1 MLRKILFTS
10 YILVV
15 ACMAAATFVE
25 KYHGTD
31 FTHAAVYGSWWF
43 TALWTLLA
51 AAAVAYFVGRRIR
64 RPSAVALHASFVLI
78 LAGALATH
86 VSARRGMV
94 HLRSGLA
101 VDTYQTLEPDGSI
114 SEHKL
119 PFALRLD
126 TFDIR
131 YHDGTAAEADYVSR
145 FTVIDGDGETRA
157 EVSMN
162 NIYSR
167 NSMRFYQSSY
177 DRDMLGSIL
186 AVNYDPYGIPLTYAG
201 YGLLFAAFAWAL
213 FDPKGAYRR
222 LLRHPLMRK
231 GVLSLL
237 AAAALPSAA
246 GAATTL
252 PRESAEAFGRL
263 NILYNNRV
271 CPVQTFAIDFTKKL
285 YGSPRYKDYT
295 PEQVLAGFIFWPD
308 EWCSE
313 PIVRVKDG
321 ALSDQLQLP
330 RHCAVNTFFNEFVG
344 DYVLGPYVR
353 EYYQGQDD
361 KLHRQAADIDDRL
374 MMIMELRRGTLL
386 KVFPV
391 TSGGRTTWYAPT
403 DNVTDTLVTEAHRAF
418 IKNVFSLVYQE
429 ALAGRTANA
438 DKIISKIAAYQQ
450 KNAGSSLPSALQVK
464 AERAYN
470 SVPFATILFMLN
482 LTAGAALLAFTIW
495 RMVRRN
501 GADRLTQGGGRAAKA
516 AAAAGAV
523 VLAISLAAL
532 TACLAL
538 RWIISGR
545 VPMANGYE
553 TMLVMAWSVMLLSLI
568 ACRRFRIITPFGLL
582 MSGFFLLVSHINQMD
597 PQITH
602 VMPVL
607 ASPLLSVHVSVI
619 MMSFA
624 LLSLTFVCG
633 LTAVMLRLIRGRNA
647 ASLTEQTESLA
658 LLSRLMLYPAL
669 ALLAV
674 GVFVGAI
681 WANVSWGTYWS
692 WDAKETWG
700 LITLMVYAVAVHDG
714 SLPFLRRPM
723 GYHVFMTLAFLTILM
738 TYFGVN
744 YFLGGMHSYA

>member
-231 GVLSLL
+231 GVLSSPCRRPPGRPLRCRG
-237 AAAALPSAA
+237 SR
-246 GAATTL
+246 
-252 PRESAEAFGRL
+252 PR
-263 NILYNNRV
+263 
-271 CPVQTFAIDFTKKL
+271 P
-285 YGSPRYKDYT
+285 
-295 PEQVLAGFIFWPD
+295 
-308 EWCSE
+308 
-313 PIVRVKDG
+313 
-321 ALSDQLQLP
+321 
-330 RHCAVNTFFNEFVG
+330 
-344 DYVLGPYVR
+344 
-353 EYYQGQDD
+353 
-361 KLHRQAADIDDRL
+361 
-374 MMIMELRRGTLL
+374 
-386 KVFPV
+386 
-391 TSGGRTTWYAPT
+391 SGGSTYCITTGCAP
-403 DNVTDTLVTEAHRAF
+403 
-418 IKNVFSLVYQE
+418 
-429 ALAGRTANA
+429 
-438 DKIISKIAAYQQ
+438 
-450 KNAGSSLPSALQVK
+450 
-464 AERAYN
+464 
-470 SVPFATILFMLN
+470 
-482 LTAGAALLAFTIW
+482 
-495 RMVRRN
+495 
-501 GADRLTQGGGRAAKA
+501 
-516 AAAAGAV
+516 
-523 VLAISLAAL
+523 
-532 TACLAL
+532 
-538 RWIISGR
+538 
-545 VPMANGYE
+545 
-553 TMLVMAWSVMLLSLI
+553 
-568 ACRRFRIITPFGLL
+568 CRR
-582 MSGFFLLVSHINQMD
+582 
-597 PQITH
+597 
-602 VMPVL
+602 
-607 ASPLLSVHVSVI
+607 SP
-619 MMSFA
+619 
-624 LLSLTFVCG
+624 
-633 LTAVMLRLIRGRNA
+633 
-647 ASLTEQTESLA
+647 
-658 LLSRLMLYPAL
+658 
-669 ALLAV
+669 
-674 GVFVGAI
+674 
-681 WANVSWGTYWS
+681 
-692 WDAKETWG
+692 
-700 LITLMVYAVAVHDG
+700 
-714 SLPFLRRPM
+714 
-723 GYHVFMTLAFLTILM
+723 
-738 TYFGVN
+738 
-744 YFLGGMHSYA
+744 